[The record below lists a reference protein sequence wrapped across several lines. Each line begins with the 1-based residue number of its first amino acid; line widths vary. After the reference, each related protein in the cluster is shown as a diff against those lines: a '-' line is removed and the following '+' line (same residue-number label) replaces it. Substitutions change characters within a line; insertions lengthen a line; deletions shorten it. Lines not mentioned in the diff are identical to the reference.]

1 MIHTLFF
8 NIKSNPC
15 SIMAL
20 RMSNDSHGKAILY
33 HLHIL
38 DDSSEIPEDLSE
50 YPC

>member
-1 MIHTLFF
+1 MIRTVFF
-8 NIKSNPC
+8 NIELSSY

-20 RMSNDSHGKAILY
+20 RMSNSHGKAILY

-38 DDSSEIPEDLSE
+38 DESIEIPEDLSE